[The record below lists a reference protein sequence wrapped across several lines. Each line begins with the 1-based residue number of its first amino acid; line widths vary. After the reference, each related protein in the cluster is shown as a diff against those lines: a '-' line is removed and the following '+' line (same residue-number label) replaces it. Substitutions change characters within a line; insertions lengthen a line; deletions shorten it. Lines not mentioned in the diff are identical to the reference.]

1 MASTQYCND
10 RLSWHQEW
18 LYSCSLSNKVFIKY
32 FLFSSGYGSNWF
44 SAHHHYIR
52 SEQTINSDI
61 LESWFPVDS
70 RVMYLWLVTRTFSLC
85 VRYCWQA
92 VWKIFQLW
100 WIGRLLIS
108 RWVFVVSR
116 LNYSL
121 DPVSPATEHWLHQL
135 RSQHILI
142 RDNIVKKIYRTI
154 SWTQWPV

>member
-1 MASTQYCND
+1 
-10 RLSWHQEW
+10 
-18 LYSCSLSNKVFIKY
+18 
-32 FLFSSGYGSNWF
+32 
-44 SAHHHYIR
+44 
-52 SEQTINSDI
+52 
-61 LESWFPVDS
+61 
-70 RVMYLWLVTRTFSLC
+70 MYVWLVTRTFSLC

-142 RDNIVKKIYRTI
+142 RDNIVKKIYRTK
-154 SWTQWPV
+154 SWIVDPVTSIIVIIARIVVDNFLLQGMSLVPLWSYSKYSSLMIHGWWDLIVMNFNLKYGKCKFVCTAQ